1 MTSLAEIRKKL
12 QNIDSR
18 RSGTSNFSG
27 PSDNYPFW
35 NLPNDGTCRV
45 RFLPDANPDN
55 TFFWVEKQMIKMPF
69 NGVVGGEDK
78 TVYVQVP
85 CMETW
90 GESCP
95 ILTETRPWWNDDSLK
110 DIARVYWKK
119 RTYIFQGFVLDSQ
132 FSEDTPPENPIRR
145 FSIGMQI
152 FKLIK
157 ASLLDPDF
165 ENIPTDYVNGTD
177 FTIAKTQK
185 GEYADYSTSKWAR
198 KETALTQAQLA
209 AIDEYGLKDLSDYLP
224 AKPTPEQLA
233 VIFEMFEAS
242 VANEPYDPAKWGKF
256 YRPMGLEYEES
267 TTAEKEAKAPAPAPK
282 AAAPKVSVEA
292 AAPVAEAKADDIP
305 WEEEVAAAEAEVAPQ
320 PEAAAPASSTGKS
333 AQEILEMI
341 RNRNKA

>member
-18 RSGTSNFSG
+18 RSGTFTGS
-27 PSDNYPFW
+27 SDNYPFW
-35 NLPNDGTCRV
+35 NLPNDGSCRV

-69 NGVVGGEDK
+69 KGVVGGEDK

-85 CMETW
+85 CMEMW

-95 ILTETRPWWNDDSLK
+95 ILTETRPWWDNDGLK
-110 DIARVYWKK
+110 DLARVYWKK
-119 RTYIFQGFVLDSQ
+119 RTYIFQGFVMESQ
-132 FSEDTPPENPIRR
+132 FSEENAPENPIRR

-177 FTIAKTQK
+177 FTISKTQK
-185 GEYADYSTSKWAR
+185 GEFADYSTSKWSR
-198 KETALTQAQLA
+198 KETALNQAQLS
-209 AIDEYGLKDLSDYLP
+209 AIDEHGLKDLADYLP
-224 AKPTPEQLA
+224 QKPTPEQLA

-256 YRPMGLEYEES
+256 YRPGGLEFEES
-267 TTAEKEAKAPAPAPK
+267 TSAEKTT
-282 AAAPKVSVEA
+282 
-292 AAPVAEAKADDIP
+292 APVAKPKVTVEATKPAPVAVKEETSDIP
-305 WEEEVAAAEAEVAPQ
+305 WEEEVAAAEAEVV
-320 PEAAAPASSTGKS
+320 APAASSSTGKS

>member
-1 MTSLAEIRKKL
+1 MATLAEIRAKL
-12 QNIDSR
+12 QNIDNR
-18 RSGTSNFSG
+18 RSGTSFTG
-27 PSDNYPFW
+27 TSDNYPFW
-35 NLPNDGTCRV
+35 NLPNDGTARV

-69 NGVVGGEDK
+69 KGVIGGEDK

-119 RTYIFQGFVLDSQ
+119 RTYIFQGFVLESQ
-132 FSEDTPPENPIRR
+132 FAEESPPENPIRR

-185 GEYADYSTSKWAR
+185 GEFADYSTSKWAR
-198 KETALTQAQLA
+198 KETALNQAQLA
-209 AIDEYGLKDLSDYLP
+209 ALDEYKLKDLSDYLP

-256 YRPMGLEYEES
+256 YRPMGLEFEES
-267 TTAEKEAKAPAPAPK
+267 TTAEKAAAPAPAPK
-282 AAAPKVSVEA
+282 VSVETAKPA
-292 AAPVAEAKADDIP
+292 AKVEEAKADDIP
-305 WEEEVAAAEAEVAPQ
+305 WEEDVAAAEAEVAA

-341 RNRNKA
+341 RSRNKS